1 RIHTSTASV
10 AVLPLRKKHKIVINP
25 ADIEYEFSRAGGA
38 GGQNVNKVETAV
50 RIIHVPTGLDARSQA
65 ERSQNANKERAMAV
79 LMAKLEQAQ
88 EERERASYAATRAEQ
103 IGTADRS
110 EKIRTYNEPQDRI
123 TDHRIKV
130 SWSNI
135 PKVMGGDLG
144 HILDALQEAQGKLAE
159 GGADQDE

>member
-1 RIHTSTASV
+1 M
-10 AVLPLRKKHKIVINP
+10 
-25 ADIEYEFSRAGGA
+25 
-38 GGQNVNKVETAV
+38 

-79 LMAKLEQAQ
+79 LMAKIEQAQ
-88 EERERASYAATRAEQ
+88 EERERASYAATRQEQ

-110 EKIRTYNEPQDRI
+110 EKIRTYNVPQDRI
-123 TDHRIKV
+123 TDHRIKL

-144 HILDALQEAQGKLAE
+144 HILDALAQAQGNLDQ
-159 GGADQDE
+159 GAGDSDE